1 MHCRKRTKKTAPKP
15 GRKRSK
21 VDPTPSGGDTPRT
34 RLALARE
41 AAAKAAREAEEAAA
55 KAAAAAEA
63 AVAAEI
69 QVIAPLQIE
78 QPPPPSPTAR
88 RYAIVANKCL
98 AKTYCCHYDNMS
110 SIFLVRS
117 LCWDLQVGNEVDET
131 ATTSHEPPTKKM
143 TPRRKA
149 LAGRKKSPAKN
160 GKK

>member
-1 MHCRKRTKKTAPKP
+1 
-15 GRKRSK
+15 
-21 VDPTPSGGDTPRT
+21 
-34 RLALARE
+34 
-41 AAAKAAREAEEAAA
+41 
-55 KAAAAAEA
+55 
-63 AVAAEI
+63 
-69 QVIAPLQIE
+69 
-78 QPPPPSPTAR
+78 
-88 RYAIVANKCL
+88 
-98 AKTYCCHYDNMS
+98 MS